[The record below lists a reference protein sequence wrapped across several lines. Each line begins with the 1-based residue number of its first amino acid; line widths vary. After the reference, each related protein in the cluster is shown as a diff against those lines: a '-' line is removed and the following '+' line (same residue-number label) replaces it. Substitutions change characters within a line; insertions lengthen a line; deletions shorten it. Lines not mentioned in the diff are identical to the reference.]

1 MELGWNMRRLIL
13 HIGKSKTGT
22 STFQQSIELNKHLL
36 AANGINIPGFLKDPN
51 HSQLALAFSQNP
63 GVIARGMGIDSE
75 LDRADLRHHLGEQFK
90 AYVTDG
96 TWLMTSEHIATR
108 LRSREEISELLE
120 FLRQFFDQVDVIA
133 VVRRPDDL
141 AASAYSES
149 IKAGRTWNFDVS
161 YANKARRSY
170 SHAAFASIW
179 RSGLPNNTTFT
190 LRPYLPQRA
199 NNDLIDFVLKFAG
212 VNPHLRNSF
221 APVETLNESLSVE
234 AVQFLRLVNPN
245 FPPGS
250 LTNRLRRKLI
260 GALSAYRGNKVTL
273 TPEIGQFLVDNDL
286 VFGGLNPRDF
296 MGDSLWAEWFAM
308 PRVATKAW
316 PELDQTLLAE
326 LHQLCKEHGVPTDRT
341 HSSLLDGV
349 QIVNTV
355 RNKVVKLIRW

>member
-1 MELGWNMRRLIL
+1 M
-13 HIGKSKTGT
+13 
-22 STFQQSIELNKHLL
+22 
-36 AANGINIPGFLKDPN
+36 AANGINVPSFLKDPN

-63 GVIARGMGIDSE
+63 GVISRGMGIDSE
-75 LDRADLRHHLGEQFK
+75 LDRADLRNHLAEQFK
-90 AYVTDG
+90 AYITDG
-96 TWLMTSEHIATR
+96 IWLMTSEHIGTR
-108 LRSREEISELLE
+108 LRTREEISALLD
-120 FLRQFFDQVDVIA
+120 FLKQFFDQIDVVA

-179 RSGLPNNTTFT
+179 HSALPENSTFT
-190 LRPYLPQRA
+190 LRPYLALRA
-199 NNDLIDFVLKFAG
+199 NDDLIDFVLKIAG

-234 AVQFLRLVNPN
+234 AVQFLRHVNPS
-245 FPPGS
+245 FPTGS

-296 MGDSLWAEWFAM
+296 MGDALWAEWFAL
-308 PRVATKAW
+308 PRVATKSW
-316 PELDQTLLAE
+316 PELDESLLAD
-326 LHQLCKEHGVPTDRT
+326 LHQFCKAHGVPTDRS
-341 HSSLLDGV
+341 HSNLLDGV
-349 QIVNTV
+349 EIVNTV